1 MRIGLT
7 RRLMV
12 LCGVAG
18 MFLPAANAVA
28 AEDMF
33 MTVVGAKQ
41 GAIKGEAAAGSIH
54 LTGVVHQMD
63 AASGMASG
71 KRQHNPITIT
81 KEVDSASP
89 KLFQASASNEVLSQV
104 VIAFQGSGA
113 GDAAQK
119 IVLTNAT
126 ILSIRKAGKTEQIT
140 LDYQVIEVTYA
151 KGGKTAMDDWSVP
164 N

>member
-1 MRIGLT
+1 M
-7 RRLMV
+7 
-12 LCGVAG
+12 CGVVSAL
-18 MFLPAANAVA
+18 LPAAQAMAAVNAY
-28 AEDMF
+28 
-33 MTVVGAKQ
+33 MTITGSKQ
-41 GAIKGEAAAGSIH
+41 GAIKGAATPAGAPAGAIQLTSVVREAPV
-54 LTGVVHQMD
+54 TT
-63 AASGMASG
+63 GMASG
-71 KRQHNPITIT
+71 KRQHSPITIT